1 MDRVYANGYTLQRM
15 VVTDLDGTLFQRD
28 RRASPRN
35 LRTLEELGR
44 RGRLRVIA
52 TGRNL
57 FSARKVLPPDFPV
70 DYVLFSSG
78 AGVMDWPAQRL
89 LRAVTMSRE
98 EVARAFQAL
107 ASRGLDFMV
116 HRPIPENH
124 YFRFYS
130 TGGDN
135 PDFEARKAVYA
146 PFASAGDLREPP
158 SEACQLLAVEPAG
171 RRSSAYEAVRADLAG
186 LTVLRSTSPLDGC
199 SLWIEVFPA
208 AASKSKAAAWL
219 ARERGVNAQGVLAV
233 GNDYNDLDLLEWAA
247 ARCLVAGSPPE
258 LAARFPVA
266 SSGDDSDFAE
276 AVEAWERGGLRGGPA
291 GRR

>member
-1 MDRVYANGYTLQRM
+1 M
-15 VVTDLDGTLFQRD
+15 VVTDLDGTLFQQRSPPSAAD
-28 RRASPRN
+28 YKPSPRN
-35 LRTLEELGR
+35 LRALVELGR

-78 AGVMDWPAQRL
+78 AGIMDWPAQRL
-89 LRAVTMSRE
+89 VRSVSMAAE
-98 EVARAFQAL
+98 EVVRAFRTLTAL
-107 ASRGLDFMV
+107 GLDFMV

-124 YFRFYS
+124 HFRYYPA
-130 TGGDN
+130 GGGN

-158 SEACQLLAVEPAG
+158 LGEACQLLAVEPAG
-171 RRSSAYEAVRADLAG
+171 RRPSAYEGLVVELAG
-186 LTVLRSTSPLDGC
+186 LTVLRSTSPLDGRSC
-199 SLWIEVFPA
+199 WIEVFPA

-219 ARERGVNAQGVLAV
+219 AQERGVDPRRVLAV
-233 GNDYNDLDLLEWAA
+233 GNDFNDLDLLEWAGTP
-247 ARCLVAGSPPE
+247 RLVSGAPPE

-266 SSGDDSDFAE
+266 CSGDGSDFAE
-276 AVEAWERGGLRGGPA
+276 AVEAWERASCNPA
-291 GRR
+291 TRPDTNP

>member
-1 MDRVYANGYTLQRM
+1 M
-15 VVTDLDGTLFQRD
+15 VVTDLDGTLFQQRSPPSAAN

-44 RGRLRVIA
+44 RGKLRVIA

-57 FSARKVLPPDFPV
+57 FSARKVLPLDFPV

-89 LRAVTMSRE
+89 LRAVTMSAE
-98 EVARAFQAL
+98 EAARAFQAL

-130 TGGDN
+130 TGADN

-158 SEACQLLAVEPAG
+158 PEACQLLAVEPAG
-171 RRSSAYEAVRADLAG
+171 RRPSAYEGVRAELAG
-186 LTVLRSTSPLDGC
+186 LTVLRSTSPLDGRSC
-199 SLWIEVFPA
+199 WIEVFPA

-219 ARERGVNAQGVLAV
+219 AQERGVDPQGVLAV
-233 GNDYNDLDLLEWAA
+233 GNDYNDMDLLEWASSS
-247 ARCLVAGSPPE
+247 CLVAGSPQE
-258 LAARFPVA
+258 LTARFPV
-266 SSGDDSDFAE
+266 SSSVDDSDFAE
-276 AVEAWERGGLRGGPA
+276 AVEAWERGGLRRGAIGSGP
-291 GRR
+291 

>member
-1 MDRVYANGYTLQRM
+1 M
-15 VVTDLDGTLFQRD
+15 VITDLDGTLFQRRSPPSAAD
-28 RRASPRN
+28 HRMSPRN
-35 LRTLEELGR
+35 RRTLEELGR

-89 LRAVTMSRE
+89 LRAVSMSGE
-98 EVARAFQAL
+98 EVDRAFRAL
-107 ASRGLDFMV
+107 AGRRLDFMV

-124 YFRFYS
+124 HFLYYAA
-130 TGGDN
+130 GGAN

-146 PFASAGDLREPP
+146 PFASQGDPGRPP
-158 SEACQLLAVEPAG
+158 GEACQLLAVEPPE
-171 RRSSAYEAVRADLAG
+171 RRPSAFEAVREELEG
-186 LTVLRSTSPLDGC
+186 LTVLRSTSPLDGRSC
-199 SLWIEVFPA
+199 WIEVFPF

-219 ARERGVNAQGVLAV
+219 AQERGVDPRQVLAV
-233 GNDYNDLDLLEWAA
+233 GNDYNDVDLLEWAGTP
-247 ARCLVAGSPPE
+247 RVVAGAPPE
-258 LAARFPVA
+258 LAARFPVV

-276 AVEAWERGGLRGGPA
+276 AVEAWEQSIS
-291 GRR
+291 